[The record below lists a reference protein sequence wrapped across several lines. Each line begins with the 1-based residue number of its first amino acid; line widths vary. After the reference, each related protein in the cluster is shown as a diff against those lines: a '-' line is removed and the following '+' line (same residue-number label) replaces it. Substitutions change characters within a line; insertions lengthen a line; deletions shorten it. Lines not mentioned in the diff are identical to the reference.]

1 METKGVV
8 GLQTQFVTVK
18 QAVNHTGL
26 SEHYIRQQLQAGRIP
41 HIMAGKKYLINLPLF
56 KEMLETQS
64 REGCANGQ
72 Q

>member
-1 METKGVV
+1 MDTRSVI

-26 SEHYIRQQLQAGRIP
+26 SEHYIRQQLQAGKIP

-56 KEMLETQS
+56 KEMLEAQS
-64 REGCANGQ
+64 REGCINEQ
-72 Q
+72 